1 MCAFADARPRAPVQ
15 VACGL
20 ALAPALQSL
29 VPFETVDDI
38 PGIAFRQKRE
48 LRCRVERI
56 ADGDTYRV
64 THLGARLV
72 PAPITQLLR
81 RRHEHV
87 GRGLTNRTLMVRIAA
102 VDTPETAKFGK
113 EAQPLG
119 DEATQFAKAE
129 LLGRVVNVRLLS
141 RDQCVLSRI
150 ARAAARARAP
160 PVTARALAAG
170 TVGRSRACATAARC
184 ASCSG
189 RCCSSR
195 SGSRSRACCSRT
207 PRSRSDCSREAS
219 PSCTDR
225 CRRARAARCA
235 HAARTPVSPPPPP
248 ARALRFAQ
256 GGAQYDG
263 PLERWNRLEARAK
276 AKRLGV
282 WRQKGGFES
291 PAEYKRRQRG

>member
-1 MCAFADARPRAPVQ
+1 MCAFADARPRAPLQ

-170 TVGRSRACATAARC
+170 TVGRSRACATAAR
-184 ASCSG
+184 
-189 RCCSSR
+189 
-195 SGSRSRACCSRT
+195 
-207 PRSRSDCSREAS
+207 
-219 PSCTDR
+219 
-225 CRRARAARCA
+225 
-235 HAARTPVSPPPPP
+235 
-248 ARALRFAQ
+248 
-256 GGAQYDG
+256 
-263 PLERWNRLEARAK
+263 
-276 AKRLGV
+276 
-282 WRQKGGFES
+282 
-291 PAEYKRRQRG
+291 